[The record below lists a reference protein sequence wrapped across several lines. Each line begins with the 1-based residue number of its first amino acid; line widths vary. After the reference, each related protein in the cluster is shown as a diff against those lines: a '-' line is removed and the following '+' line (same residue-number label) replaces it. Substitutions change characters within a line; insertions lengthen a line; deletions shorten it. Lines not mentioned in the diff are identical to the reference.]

1 LADRSSRR
9 HLGRKTYVVRN
20 LTTWR
25 NDDKRER
32 RRSVPAE
39 LDQIRELET
48 ENALLRARVADLV
61 RQLEQP
67 AALEPEDLSSAPDD
81 GSMEA
86 FDSFLSESD
95 PQLDRT
101 QRFLLG

>member
-1 LADRSSRR
+1 M
-9 HLGRKTYVVRN
+9 VRN

-25 NDDKRER
+25 NDDKRGR
-32 RRSVPAE
+32 RRTVPAE

-61 RQLEQP
+61 RQLEEQP
-67 AALEPEDLSSAPDD
+67 PIGAEDLTPEVDD

-86 FDSFLSESD
+86 FEAFLAESD
-95 PQLDRT
+95 PKLDRV